1 MSKEGSDADHMVTI
15 FVGGASVAAGEE
27 AVKEAWRCDTRRTPI
42 LAIDTT
48 ELAIIAVRRAIA
60 GKSGPEAK
68 ACCVVS

>member
-1 MSKEGSDADHMVTI
+1 VSKEGSDADHMVTI
-15 FVGGASVAAGEE
+15 FVGGASVGNV
-27 AVKEAWRCDTRRTPI
+27 VKEAWQCDTRSTPI

-60 GKSGPEAK
+60 GKSGPETK